1 MEEGDEQGDEAE
13 RLAARRD
20 ALAPALRALFARL
33 RSTAAARRGLGRSS
47 QLLVSEGE
55 SDQGEAYRPLLRQLL
70 GRALGGEEV
79 AELQRLSGGAL
90 GSGLT
95 GSLLSRGAQM
105 LGVRAKARVAD
116 HPLVCVFVVG
126 GISLG
131 EVREL
136 RQLFAQHPKHRLILG
151 STHLTSPAS
160 LGAQLIQGLHE
171 PADAQ

>member
-1 MEEGDEQGDEAE
+1 M
-13 RLAARRD
+13 
-20 ALAPALRALFARL
+20 
-33 RSTAAARRGLGRSS
+33 
-47 QLLVSEGE
+47 SEGE

-70 GRALGGEEV
+70 GRALGGEDV

-105 LGVRAKARVAD
+105 LGVRPKSRVAD

-126 GISLG
+126 GISLA

-160 LGAQLIQGLHE
+160 LRVQLLQGLHA